1 MGVLS
6 AIAPYFL
13 ISYFNILM
21 MMIKRRGA
29 YRNFYLDCTI
39 IEGAYIYIYIYMYLN
54 YFKNCS
60 SFFFNII
67 GKIVII
73 IFLDTDFQFNDT
85 SLMKYLFNKMKR
97 NERKSN

>member
-39 IEGAYIYIYIYMYLN
+39 IEGAYIYIYIYIYV
-54 YFKNCS
+54 S
-60 SFFFNII
+60 
-67 GKIVII
+67 
-73 IFLDTDFQFNDT
+73 
-85 SLMKYLFNKMKR
+85 
-97 NERKSN
+97 